1 MTDKWHCPYSNC
13 PQSSTRHW
21 NLKTHID
28 RRHNGVGSPT
38 RKSQQYTPPNTTF
51 DRFNNYG
58 RQNRKT
64 LSILENRS
72 TDLEPTNDRHE
83 TILKFLELQK
93 LCNTAAQ
100 NWPSKQVFVPYL
112 SANQSHR
119 DLTSNQTLI
128 WRAQTLELF
137 RALKRLPPE
146 FLKKVVTTAGH
157 ANLISIPI
165 FEPYQDF
172 YQLTNQG
179 TTESTI
185 QLDVD
190 DLSGHWLGRTIWLG
204 MWKLE
209 RDQLFEFLS
218 LANGSIFGIFKIKAG
233 KYSHSCFMALIPSS
247 WLPDSTF
254 KDVQSAI

>member
-1 MTDKWHCPYSNC
+1 MTEKWHCPYSNC
-13 PQSSTRHW
+13 TQSSTRHW
-21 NLKTHID
+21 NLKIHID
-28 RRHNGVGSPT
+28 RRHNGVGSPI
-38 RKSQQYTPPNTTF
+38 RESQQYTPPNTTF
-51 DRFNNYG
+51 ARFNNYG
-58 RQNRKT
+58 RQNHKR

-72 TDLEPTNDRHE
+72 THLETTDDRHE
-83 TILKFLELQK
+83 TMLKFLELQK
-93 LCNTAAQ
+93 LYNMAAQ

-112 SANQSHR
+112 STNPSHS
-119 DLTSNQTLI
+119 DLASNLTLI

-137 RALKRLPPE
+137 RALKCLPPE
-146 FLKKVVTTAGH
+146 LLKKAITTAGH

-179 TTESTI
+179 TESTI

-209 RDQLFEFLS
+209 RDQLLEFLR
-218 LANGSIFGIFKIKAG
+218 LTNGSAFGIFKITAANE
-233 KYSHSCFMALIPSS
+233 SHSCFMALIPSS

>member
-28 RRHNGVGSPT
+28 RRHNGVGSPI

-51 DRFNNYG
+51 TRFNNYG

-64 LSILENRS
+64 LSILENRR
-72 TDLEPTNDRHE
+72 TDLEQTDDRNE

-93 LCNTAAQ
+93 LSNTAAQ
-100 NWPSKQVFVPYL
+100 NWPGKQVFVPYS
-112 SANQSHR
+112 SANLSHR
-119 DLTSNQTLI
+119 DLTSNQNLI

-137 RALKRLPPE
+137 RALKCLSPE
-146 FLKKVVTTAGH
+146 LLKKAVTTAGH

-179 TTESTI
+179 TESTI
-185 QLDVD
+185 QLGVD
-190 DLSGHWLGRTIWLG
+190 GLSGHWLGRTIWLG

-209 RDQLFEFLS
+209 RDQLFEFLR
-218 LANGSIFGIFKIKAG
+218 LTNGSTFGIFKIKAANE
-233 KYSHSCFMALIPSS
+233 SHSCFMALIPSS

-254 KDVQSAI
+254 KDVQSVI